1 MFRDSTRKQSS
12 VPFGAKKE
20 SAADISTYCYNSAS
34 VLFIVL
40 VVLDLL
46 QLFTRQIFL

>member
-34 VLFIVL
+34 ALFIVL
-40 VVLDLL
+40 VLDLL